1 MNRIAFAIPLVFAAA
16 VANAQE
22 SATPVVE
29 TGLNYS
35 FTTMYPGSGVP
46 SFTSMWVDAI
56 SPRLTP
62 SRQPAQ

>member
-1 MNRIAFAIPLVFAAA
+1 

-22 SATPVVE
+22 RTTPVVE

-46 SFTSMWVDAI
+46 SFTSMGGSGTVEYNLNRTFAVVADLGGYGIA
-56 SPRLTP
+56 RM
-62 SRQPAQ
+62 